1 MSLTEAFNGVVRTSS
16 IIANTHNLPVPHGQ
30 IIEACASGFGFRT
43 AAAISQKLKGLDNS
57 GRVTVPEFS
66 PLRFV
71 ERLSALGSFASADS
85 LAALLEG
92 VKIHVAFERYEGER
106 LASWQREGTT
116 PYEIRV
122 RVENV
127 SKFSVVDPWFVLP
140 DFSNSKGSF
149 QESFRVDSAHQYRL
163 PATYP
168 VTRFHNRKDVMS
180 VELLDGQWEG
190 KLFAYR
196 PMNGDEEKRMFAR
209 VRRALVQLIAPA
221 YSTFVYFKAYRPDG
235 MEHGCLRI
243 EIDLAPALTA
253 ALGDGVIGLQAFEG
267 WSILGDGKHISFH
280 AGKAS
285 IVVTKTSESANIGS
299 VKRGI
304 FRALASTLESMQ
316 YEHLPLPDGEL
327 RTNDTAD
334 IVRLD
339 GTILEMLT
347 DEERHIVHHWQKV
360 GRKYGIAVRLLKNV
374 DPEKLARTSNAGE
387 AAELIR
393 LSSTSVSVWGPG
405 LS

>member
-16 IIANTHNLPVPHGQ
+16 IIANTHDLPVPRGQ

-43 AAAISQKLKGLDNS
+43 AAAISQKLKGCDNS
-57 GRVTVPEFS
+57 DRGTVPAFS

-92 VKIHVAFERYEGER
+92 VKIHIAFERYEGER
-106 LASWQREGTT
+106 LASWQSEGTT

-140 DFSNSKGSF
+140 DFSNSKGPF

-163 PATYP
+163 SVTDP

-180 VELLDGQWEG
+180 VALIDGQWEG
-190 KLFAYR
+190 KLFAFR
-196 PMNGDEEKRMFAR
+196 PMNGDEAKRMFAR
-209 VRRALVQLIAPA
+209 VRRALVQSIAPA
-221 YSTFVYFKAYRPDG
+221 YSTFVHFKAYRPDG
-235 MEHGCLRI
+235 LEHGCLRI
-243 EIDLAPALTA
+243 DVDLAPALKA
-253 ALGDGVIGLQAFEG
+253 MLGHGVIGLQAIEG
-267 WSILGDGKHISFH
+267 WSILGGGAHIRFFD
-280 AGKAS
+280 GKAS
-285 IVVTKTSESANIGS
+285 IVVMKTSGSANTGA
-299 VKRGI
+299 VKRCV
-304 FRALASTLESMQ
+304 FQALACTLDAMQ
-316 YEHLPLPDGEL
+316 YEHLPLPDGDL
-327 RTNDTAD
+327 LATDTAD

-339 GTILEMLT
+339 GAILEMLS
-347 DEERHIVHHWQKV
+347 DEERRLVHHWQKV
-360 GRKYGIAVRLLKNV
+360 GRKYGIAVRLHKNV
-374 DPEKLARTSNAGE
+374 DAEKLSRTSNSGE